1 MSRNKANENRH
12 RAENNTE
19 FQRKLRQR
27 RSLRTIRRNINAAM
41 AEARRMQKSK
51 KKGTRD
57 FDDNMASLGYKKIG
71 DGPVPE
77 QKYGRLNTEEV

>member
-1 MSRNKANENRH
+1 MSRNKANENRN
-12 RAENNTE
+12 RTEKNAE

-71 DGPVPE
+71 DGKVPE
-77 QKYGRLNTEEV
+77 QKYGKLA